1 MDDTDATTQMT
12 WRVETFRSAQEF
24 EDFLNDP
31 ASVELKLDS
40 WRHTASGGKVWIIA
54 VFYADDTEA

>member
-1 MDDTDATTQMT
+1 MT

-31 ASVELKLDS
+31 ASVDLKLDS

-54 VFYADDTEA
+54 VFYADDTEG